1 MLSPRPLR
9 VLCIC
14 LSLSLFLFSP
24 FVHLCFP
31 LFPHPSVSLP
41 RYSSSN
47 TWTPLYCNLF
57 QSLPFFLPKLSD
69 GPLTPQIPA
78 SSPPS
83 LLPLCPP
90 WSGAKGLHPLPEGP
104 LYRRGWG
111 WGQSR
116 ESEKGS
122 EQKSDRQSDRC
133 LQEPKAARL
142 GPVPPQSDFNQKRT
156 QTPGSRTERQDSER
170 LMAMPREAIGT
181 TSQQEGRGGPR
192 ISPYQATPETGCGG
206 GA

>member
-1 MLSPRPLR
+1 MPQTSGFTTLILFCIDETIQQILITEPQISTSQLNILHPVNSILTWVW
-9 VLCIC
+9 VLCFLRDHYVFC
-14 LSLSLFLFSP
+14 SLYMSLHVLVSLLSFCPS
-24 FVHLCFP
+24 VFP
-31 LFPHPSVSLP
+31 SLFPHPSVSLP

-104 LYRRGWG
+104 LYRRW
-111 WGQSR
+111 
-116 ESEKGS
+116 
-122 EQKSDRQSDRC
+122 
-133 LQEPKAARL
+133 
-142 GPVPPQSDFNQKRT
+142 
-156 QTPGSRTERQDSER
+156 
-170 LMAMPREAIGT
+170 
-181 TSQQEGRGGPR
+181 
-192 ISPYQATPETGCGG
+192 
-206 GA
+206 